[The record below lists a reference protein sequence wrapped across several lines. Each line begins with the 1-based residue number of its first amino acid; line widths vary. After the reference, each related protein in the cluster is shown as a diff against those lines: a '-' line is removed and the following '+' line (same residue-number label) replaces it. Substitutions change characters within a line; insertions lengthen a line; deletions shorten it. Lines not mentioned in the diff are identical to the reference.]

1 MTAAFPRCK
10 TLPLDGITCQLLAD
24 DLNNTLTGCRIDKIF
39 MPDRHSV
46 VLHIRTQSGIKK
58 LLICADPGLPR
69 IMITEDVKDN
79 PALPPSFCMLLRKY
93 IAGARITA
101 VKDPGYERVIEI
113 HCTNTDE
120 LRDVKDY
127 RLIIELM
134 GRFSNI
140 ILVNGSG
147 KILDSSVHVDFEVSK
162 LREVMPARIYSYP
175 PAQNKLSPDDALC
188 MVRSGALPII
198 DEERS
203 RPIGKALINSIKGL
217 SPVLSR
223 QICLQSDVDE
233 RKTLALLDGLTRD
246 KLLAR
251 LDGFLTD
258 ITART
263 YIPRVYFDECRI
275 PSEFAPMELSGYSSS
290 KDMPSISDAIS
301 LYYEAKFSEM
311 DLDAGKHRLRQ
322 IIDSA
327 LSKVIKK
334 KEVHE
339 ADSLEGAKADFY
351 KHCGDVIL
359 TYKYMIK
366 PQDTVLNTDDYTTD
380 PPSVISISL
389 DPSLDASGNA
399 QEYYKKFRKAKR
411 KAEMS
416 EEYIKEDD
424 LAILYLRSVKT
435 AIEAAVTPEDLDAIN
450 EEIKAEVNGSHSVR
464 SVSKDAKSGDP
475 NKMVGIAKSGKA
487 SSRALREAAKR
498 ANAMKSSKAAKSS
511 DKALPFRRYKSS
523 DGHEIICGR
532 SNIQNDKL
540 TFTMASRKTDWWFHV
555 KGLPGTHVILKPFA
569 NEDMPSDSSIL
580 EAASLAAYFSKSII
594 LEEHNAAEGS
604 RAGKLKAEVDYCP
617 VSHVKKIPGAKP
629 GMVIYENYYSVLVD
643 SEEPKERLS

>member
-1 MTAAFPRCK
+1 M
-10 TLPLDGITCQLLAD
+10 PLDGITCQLLAD
-24 DLNNTLTGCRIDKIF
+24 DLNGYLSGSRIDKIF

-46 VLHIRTQSGIKK
+46 VLHIRTAQGVKK
-58 LLICADPGLPR
+58 LLICADPSLPR
-69 IMITEDVKDN
+69 VMLTEDVRDN

-93 IAGARITA
+93 LAGSRITS
-101 VKDPGYERVIEI
+101 VTDPGYERVIEFN
-113 HCTNTDE
+113 CTNTDE

-127 RLIIELM
+127 RLIVELM

-140 ILVNGSG
+140 ILVNGTG

-162 LREVMPARIYSYP
+162 LREVMPARVYSYP
-175 PAQNKLSPDDALC
+175 PAQDKLSADDALE
-188 MVRSGALPII
+188 MLHSGRFPII
-198 DEERS
+198 EAERS

-217 SPVLSR
+217 SPVLAR

-233 RKTLALLDGLTRD
+233 RQTLQLLDD
-246 KLLAR
+246 KAKSRLNAR
-251 LDGFLTD
+251 LESFLNEIVT
-258 ITART
+258 RT
-263 YIPRVYFDECRI
+263 YCPKIYFDECDI
-275 PSEFAPMELSGYSSS
+275 PAEFAPMDLSGYSSS
-290 KDMPSISDAIS
+290 KNMDSISDAIS
-301 LYYEAKFSEM
+301 LYYGARFSEM

-339 ADSLEGAKADFY
+339 ADATEGAKADDY

-399 QEYYKKFRKAKR
+399 QEYYKRFRKAKR

-416 EEYIKEDD
+416 EEYIKEDN
-424 LAILYLRSVKT
+424 LAIEYLRSVKT
-435 AIEAAVTPEDLDAIN
+435 AIEAATTKEDLDAIN
-450 EEIKAEVNGSHSVR
+450 EEIKAEVNGSHAVR
-464 SVSKDAKSGDP
+464 SSGKNQSSGDP

-487 SSRALREAAKR
+487 SSRALREATKR
-498 ANAMKSSKAAKSS
+498 ANAKKNNKSGKNTE
-511 DKALPFRRYKSS
+511 KALPFRRYKSA

-532 SNIQNDKL
+532 SNIQNEKL
-540 TFTMASRKTDWWFHV
+540 TFTLASRKTDWWFHV
-555 KGLPGTHVILKPFA
+555 KGLPGTHVILRPFPD
-569 NEDMPSDSSIL
+569 EEMPSDSSIL
-580 EAASLAAYFSKSII
+580 EAASLAAFFSKSII

>member
-1 MTAAFPRCK
+1 M
-10 TLPLDGITCQLLAD
+10 PLDGITCQLLAD
-24 DLNNTLTGCRIDKIF
+24 DLNGYLSGSRIDKIF

-46 VLHIRTQSGIKK
+46 VLHIRTAQGVKK
-58 LLICADPGLPR
+58 LLICADPSLPR
-69 IMITEDVKDN
+69 VMLTEDVRDN

-93 IAGARITA
+93 LAGSRITS
-101 VKDPGYERVIEI
+101 VTDPGYERVIEFN
-113 HCTNTDE
+113 CTNTDE

-127 RLIIELM
+127 RLIVELM

-140 ILVNGSG
+140 ILVNGTG

-162 LREVMPARIYSYP
+162 LREVMPARVYSYP
-175 PAQNKLSPDDALC
+175 PAQDKLSADDALE
-188 MVRSGALPII
+188 MLRSGSSPII
-198 DEERS
+198 EAERS

-217 SPVLSR
+217 SPILAR

-233 RKTLALLDGLTRD
+233 RQTLQLLDD
-246 KLLAR
+246 KAKSRLNAR
-251 LDGFLTD
+251 LESFLNEIVT
-258 ITART
+258 RT
-263 YIPRVYFDECRI
+263 YCPRIYFDECGI
-275 PSEFAPMELSGYSSS
+275 PAEFAPMDLSGYSSC
-290 KDMPSISDAIS
+290 KNMDSISDAIS
-301 LYYEAKFSEM
+301 LYYGARFSEM

-339 ADSLEGAKADFY
+339 ADAAEGAKADDY

-399 QEYYKKFRKAKR
+399 QEYYKRFRKAKR

-416 EEYIKEDD
+416 EEYIKEDN
-424 LAILYLRSVKT
+424 LAIEYLRSVKT
-435 AIEAAVTPEDLDAIN
+435 AIEAATTKEDLDAIN
-450 EEIKAEVNGSHSVR
+450 EEIKAEVNGSHAVR
-464 SVSKDAKSGDP
+464 SAGKNQSSGDP

-498 ANAMKSSKAAKSS
+498 AIAKKNNKSGKNTE
-511 DKALPFRRYKSS
+511 KALSFRRYKSA

-532 SNIQNDKL
+532 SNIQNEKL
-540 TFTMASRKTDWWFHV
+540 TFTLASRKTDWWFHV
-555 KGLPGTHVILKPFA
+555 KGLPGTHVILRPFSD
-569 NEDMPSDSSIL
+569 EEMPSDSSIL
-580 EAASLAAYFSKSII
+580 EAASLAAFFSKSII

>member
-1 MTAAFPRCK
+1 M
-10 TLPLDGITCQLLAD
+10 PLDGITCQLLAD
-24 DLNNTLTGCRIDKIF
+24 DLNRSLAGSRIDKIF

-46 VLHIRTQSGIKK
+46 VLHIRTNNGIRK

-69 IMITEDVKDN
+69 VMITEDVKDN

-93 IAGARITA
+93 IAGARISSISN
-101 VKDPGYERVIEI
+101 PGYERVIEI
-113 HCTNTDE
+113 SCTNTDE

-127 RLIIELM
+127 RLIVELM

-147 KILDSSVHVDFEVSK
+147 KILDSSIHVDFDVSK
-162 LREVMPARIYSYP
+162 LREVMPARVYSYP
-175 PAQNKLSPDDALC
+175 PAQNKLSADEALEKIRNG
-188 MVRSGALPII
+188 MFPVI

-203 RPIGKALINSIKGL
+203 RPIGKALINSIKGM

-223 QICLQSDVDE
+223 QLCLQSDVDE
-233 RKTLALLDGLTRD
+233 RKTLQLLDD
-246 KLLAR
+246 EAKKR
-251 LDGFLTD
+251 LSSRLESFLTERTTGSY
-258 ITART
+258 IARG
-263 YIPRVYFDECRI
+263 YFDECNN
-275 PSEFAPMELSGYSSS
+275 PAEFAPMELSGY
-290 KDMPSISDAIS
+290 KACKEMGSISDAIS
-301 LYYEAKFSEM
+301 LYYESKFSEM
-311 DLDAGKHRLRQ
+311 DLDSGRHRLRQ

-339 ADSLEGAKADFY
+339 ADRIEGAKADRY

-366 PQDTVLNTDDYTTD
+366 PQDTVLTTDDYTTD
-380 PPSVISISL
+380 PPSVISIDL

-424 LAILYLRSVKT
+424 LAIEYLRSVKT
-435 AIEAAVTPEDLDAIN
+435 AIDAAITQEDLDAIN
-450 EEIKAEVNGSHSVR
+450 EEIKAEVNGSHNTRTVT
-464 SVSKDAKSGDP
+464 KEHNAGDP

-498 ANAMKSSKAAKSS
+498 ANAKKNAKSGKTAE
-511 DKALPFRRYKSS
+511 KALPFRRYKSS

-540 TFTMASRKTDWWFHV
+540 TFTVASRKTDWWFHV

-569 NEDMPSDSSIL
+569 DEDMPSDSSIL
-580 EAASLAAYFSKSII
+580 EAASLAAFFSKSII

-629 GMVIYENYYSVLVD
+629 GMVIYESYYSVLVD

>member
-1 MTAAFPRCK
+1 M
-10 TLPLDGITCQLLAD
+10 PLDGITCQLLAD
-24 DLNNTLTGCRIDKIF
+24 DLNNKLSGSRIDKIF

-46 VLHIRTQSGIKK
+46 VLHIRTQSGIRK
-58 LLICADPGLPR
+58 LLICADPSLPR
-69 IMITEDVKDN
+69 VMLTEDVKDN

-93 IAGARITA
+93 LAGARITS
-101 VKDPGYERVIEI
+101 VTDPGYERVIEFN
-113 HCTNTDE
+113 CTNTDE
-120 LRDVKDY
+120 LRDIKDY
-127 RLIIELM
+127 RLIVELM

-147 KILDSSVHVDFEVSK
+147 KILDSSIHVDFDVSK

-175 PAQNKLSPDDALC
+175 PAQNKLSADEALKI
-188 MVRSGALPII
+188 VKNGDIPLI

-223 QICLQSDVDE
+223 QLCLQSDVDE
-233 RKTLALLDGLTRD
+233 RKTLQLLDDSAQTR
-246 KLLAR
+246 LRIR
-251 LDGFLTD
+251 LEAFLTE
-258 ITART
+258 ITDGSYT
-263 YIPRVYFDECRI
+263 PRVYFDECRI
-275 PSEFAPMELSGYSSS
+275 PAEFSPMELSGYSSH
-290 KDMPSISDAIS
+290 KEMDSISDAIS
-301 LYYEAKFSEM
+301 LYYDAKFSEM
-311 DLDAGKHRLRQ
+311 DLDSGKHRLRQ

-339 ADSLEGAKADFY
+339 ADSAEGAKADKY

-359 TYKYMIK
+359 TYKYLIK
-366 PQDTVLNTDDYTTD
+366 PQDTILNTDDYTTD

-399 QEYYKKFRKAKR
+399 QEYYKRFRKAKR

-416 EEYIKEDD
+416 EEYIKEDN
-424 LAILYLRSVKT
+424 LAIDYLRTVKT
-435 AIEAAVTPEDLDAIN
+435 AIEAATTQEDLDAIN
-450 EEIKAEVNGSHSVR
+450 EEIKAEVNGSHSTR
-464 SVSKDAKSGDP
+464 SVSKEHSSGDP

-498 ANAMKSSKAAKSS
+498 ANAKKSGKSTKNNE
-511 DKALPFRRYKSS
+511 KALPFRRYKSS

-540 TFTMASRKTDWWFHV
+540 TFTVASRKTDWWFHV
-555 KGLPGTHVILKPFA
+555 KGLPGTHVILRPFQD
-569 NEDMPSDSSIL
+569 EDMPSDSSIL
-580 EAASLAAYFSKSII
+580 EAASLAAFFSKSII

-643 SEEPKERLS
+643 SKEPEEQLS

>member
-1 MTAAFPRCK
+1 
-10 TLPLDGITCQLLAD
+10 
-24 DLNNTLTGCRIDKIF
+24 

-46 VLHIRTQSGIKK
+46 VLHIRMTEGVKK

-69 IMITEDVKDN
+69 VMITDDVKDN

-93 IAGARITA
+93 IAGARITS
-101 VKDPGYERVIEI
+101 VTNPGYERVIEFN
-113 HCTNTDE
+113 CTNTDE

-127 RLIIELM
+127 RLIVELM

-175 PAQNKLSPDDALC
+175 PAQNKLSAEDALN
-188 MVRSGALPII
+188 MLRSGSLPVI
-198 DEERS
+198 DEEIS
-203 RPIGKALINSIKGL
+203 RPIGKALIGSIKGM

-233 RKTLALLDGLTRD
+233 RKTIQLLDETSINRL
-246 KLLAR
+246 KAR
-251 LDGFLTD
+251 LEAFLTD
-258 ITART
+258 ITSGS
-263 YIPRVYFDECRI
+263 YIPRVYFDECNV
-275 PSEFAPMELSGYSSS
+275 PSEFSPMELSGYSSC
-290 KDMPSISDAIS
+290 KEMNSISDAIS
-301 LYYEAKFSEM
+301 LFYSAKFSEM
-311 DLDAGKHRLRQ
+311 DLDSGKHRLRQ
-322 IIDSA
+322 ITDSA
-327 LSKVIKK
+327 LSKIIKK

-339 ADSLEGAKADFY
+339 ADSAEGAKADRY

-359 TYKYMIK
+359 TYKYLIK
-366 PQDTVLNTDDYTTD
+366 PQDTVLTTDDYTTD
-380 PPSVISISL
+380 PPSVITIDL

-416 EEYIKEDD
+416 EEYIKEDN
-424 LAILYLRSVKT
+424 LAIEYLRSVKT
-435 AIEAAVTPEDLDAIN
+435 AIDAATTQEDLDAVN
-450 EEIKAEVNGSHSVR
+450 DEIKAEVNGSHSVR
-464 SVSKDAKSGDP
+464 SASREHAAGDP

-498 ANAMKSSKAAKSS
+498 ANAKRSQKSEKTNE
-511 DKALPFRRYKSS
+511 KALPFRRYRSS

-540 TFTMASRKTDWWFHV
+540 TFTIASRKTDWWFHV
-555 KGLPGTHVILKPFA
+555 KGLPGTHVILRPFA
-569 NEDMPSDSSIL
+569 DEDMPSDSSIL
-580 EAASLAAYFSKSII
+580 EAASLAAFFSKSII

-604 RAGKLKAEVDYCP
+604 RAGKLKAEVDYCH

>member
-1 MTAAFPRCK
+1 
-10 TLPLDGITCQLLAD
+10 
-24 DLNNTLTGCRIDKIF
+24 

-46 VLHIRTQSGIKK
+46 VLHIRTTEGIKK
-58 LLICADPGLPR
+58 LLICADPSLPR
-69 IMITEDVKDN
+69 VIITEDVKDN

-93 IAGARITA
+93 LAGARITS
-101 VKDPGYERVIEI
+101 VTDPGYERLIEI

-120 LRDVKDY
+120 LRDVKNF
-127 RLIIELM
+127 RLIVELM

-147 KILDSSVHVDFEVSK
+147 KILDSSVHVDFDVSR

-175 PAQNKLSPDDALC
+175 PAQNKMTAEEALS
-188 MVRSGALPII
+188 MVQSGNLPVT
-198 DEERS
+198 DEEKL
-203 RPIGKALINSIKGL
+203 RPIGKALINSIKGM
-217 SPVLSR
+217 SPILSR
-223 QICLQSDVDE
+223 QICLQSDIDE
-233 RKTLALLDGLTRD
+233 RKTISLLDDESQSRLS
-246 KLLAR
+246 KR
-251 LDGFLTD
+251 LDGFLNEIASRNYT
-258 ITART
+258 
-263 YIPRVYFDECRI
+263 PRVYFDECGI
-275 PSEFAPMELSGYSSS
+275 PAEFSPMELSGYNSC
-290 KDMPSISDAIS
+290 KVMDTISDAIS
-301 LYYEAKFSEM
+301 LYYESKFTEM

-322 IIDSA
+322 ITDSA
-327 LSKVIKK
+327 LSKIIKK
-334 KEVHE
+334 KEIHE
-339 ADSLEGAKADFY
+339 ADRAEGAKADKY

-359 TYKYMIK
+359 TYKYLIK
-366 PQDTVLNTDDYTTD
+366 PQDTVLNTEDYTAD
-380 PPSVISISL
+380 PPSVISIEL

-399 QEYYKKFRKAKR
+399 QEYYRRFRKAKR

-424 LAILYLRSVKT
+424 LAIMYLRSVKT
-435 AIEAAVTPEDLDAIN
+435 AIDAAVTQEDLDAIN
-450 EEIKAEVNGSHSVR
+450 EEIRAEISGSNAVR
-464 SVSKDAKSGDP
+464 RPGKQQSAGDP

-498 ANAMKSSKAAKSS
+498 ANSKKNNRSGKNTE
-511 DKALPFRRYKSS
+511 KALPFRRYKSS

-532 SNIQNDKL
+532 SNIQNEKL
-540 TFTMASRKTDWWFHV
+540 TFTLASRKSDWWFHV
-555 KGLPGTHVILKPFA
+555 KGLPGTHVILRPFPD
-569 NEDMPSDSSIL
+569 EDMPSDSSIL
-580 EAASLAAYFSKSII
+580 EAASLAAFFSKSII

>member
-1 MTAAFPRCK
+1 M
-10 TLPLDGITCQLLAD
+10 PLDGITCQLLAD
-24 DLNNTLTGCRIDKIF
+24 DLNGYLSGSRIDKIF

-46 VLHIRTQSGIKK
+46 VLHIRTAQGVKK
-58 LLICADPGLPR
+58 LLICADPSLPR
-69 IMITEDVKDN
+69 VMLTEDVRDN

-93 IAGARITA
+93 LAGSRITS
-101 VKDPGYERVIEI
+101 VTDPGYERVIEFN
-113 HCTNTDE
+113 CTNTDE

-127 RLIIELM
+127 RLIVELM

-140 ILVNGSG
+140 ILVNGTG

-162 LREVMPARIYSYP
+162 LREVMPARVYSYP
-175 PAQNKLSPDDALC
+175 PAQDKLSADDALE
-188 MVRSGALPII
+188 MLRSGSSPII
-198 DEERS
+198 EAERS

-217 SPVLSR
+217 SPILAR

-233 RKTLALLDGLTRD
+233 RQTLQLLDD
-246 KLLAR
+246 KAKSRLNAR
-251 LDGFLTD
+251 LESFLNEIVT
-258 ITART
+258 RT
-263 YIPRVYFDECRI
+263 YCPKIYFDECNI
-275 PSEFAPMELSGYSSS
+275 PAEFAPMDLSGYSSS
-290 KDMPSISDAIS
+290 KNMDSISDAIS
-301 LYYEAKFSEM
+301 LYYGARFSEM

-339 ADSLEGAKADFY
+339 ADAAEGAKADDY

-399 QEYYKKFRKAKR
+399 QEYYKRFRKAKR

-416 EEYIKEDD
+416 EEYIKEDN
-424 LAILYLRSVKT
+424 LAIEYLRSVKT
-435 AIEAAVTPEDLDAIN
+435 AIEAATTKEDLDAIN
-450 EEIKAEVNGSHSVR
+450 EEIKAEVNGSHAVR
-464 SVSKDAKSGDP
+464 SAGKNQSSGDP

-498 ANAMKSSKAAKSS
+498 ANAKKNNKSGKNTE
-511 DKALPFRRYKSS
+511 KALPFRRYKSA

-532 SNIQNDKL
+532 SNIQNEKL
-540 TFTMASRKTDWWFHV
+540 TFTLASRKTDWWFHV
-555 KGLPGTHVILKPFA
+555 KGLPGTHVILRPFSD
-569 NEDMPSDSSIL
+569 EEMPSDSSIL
-580 EAASLAAYFSKSII
+580 EAASLAAFFSKSII

>member
-1 MTAAFPRCK
+1 M
-10 TLPLDGITCQLLAD
+10 PLDGITCQLLAD
-24 DLNNTLTGCRIDKIF
+24 DLNNCLSGSRIDKIF

-46 VLHIRTQSGIKK
+46 VLHIRTTEGIKK
-58 LLICADPGLPR
+58 LLICADPSLPR
-69 IMITEDVKDN
+69 VIITEDVKDN

-93 IAGARITA
+93 LAGARITS
-101 VKDPGYERVIEI
+101 VTDPGYERLIEI

-120 LRDVKDY
+120 LRDVKNF
-127 RLIIELM
+127 RLIVELM

-147 KILDSSVHVDFEVSK
+147 KILDSSVHVDFDVSR

-175 PAQNKLSPDDALC
+175 PAQNKMTAEEALS
-188 MVRSGALPII
+188 MVQSGNLPVT
-198 DEERS
+198 DEEKL
-203 RPIGKALINSIKGL
+203 RPIGKALINSIKGM
-217 SPVLSR
+217 SPILSR
-223 QICLQSDVDE
+223 QICLQSDIDE
-233 RKTLALLDGLTRD
+233 RKTISLLDDESQSRLS
-246 KLLAR
+246 KR
-251 LDGFLTD
+251 LDGFLNEIASRNYT
-258 ITART
+258 
-263 YIPRVYFDECRI
+263 PRVYFDECGI
-275 PSEFAPMELSGYSSS
+275 PAEFSPMELSGYNSC
-290 KDMPSISDAIS
+290 KVMDTISDAIS
-301 LYYEAKFSEM
+301 LYYESKFTEM

-322 IIDSA
+322 ITDSA
-327 LSKVIKK
+327 LSKIIKK
-334 KEVHE
+334 KEIHE
-339 ADSLEGAKADFY
+339 ADRAEGAKADKY

-359 TYKYMIK
+359 TYKYLIK
-366 PQDTVLNTDDYTTD
+366 PQDTVLNTEDYTAD
-380 PPSVISISL
+380 PPSVISIEL

-399 QEYYKKFRKAKR
+399 QEYYRRFRKAKR

-424 LAILYLRSVKT
+424 LAIMYLRSVKT
-435 AIEAAVTPEDLDAIN
+435 AIDAAVTQEDLDAIN
-450 EEIKAEVNGSHSVR
+450 EEIRAEISGSNAVR
-464 SVSKDAKSGDP
+464 RPGKQQSAGDP

-498 ANAMKSSKAAKSS
+498 ANSKKNNKSGKNTE
-511 DKALPFRRYKSS
+511 KALPFRRYKSS

-532 SNIQNDKL
+532 SNIQNEKL
-540 TFTMASRKTDWWFHV
+540 TFTLASRKSDWWFHV
-555 KGLPGTHVILKPFA
+555 KGLPGTHVILRPFPD
-569 NEDMPSDSSIL
+569 EDMPSDSSIL
-580 EAASLAAYFSKSII
+580 EAASLAAFFSKSII

>member
-1 MTAAFPRCK
+1 
-10 TLPLDGITCQLLAD
+10 
-24 DLNNTLTGCRIDKIF
+24 

-46 VLHIRTQSGIKK
+46 VLHIRTTEGIKK
-58 LLICADPGLPR
+58 LLICADPSLPR
-69 IMITEDVKDN
+69 VIITEDVKDN

-93 IAGARITA
+93 LAGARITS
-101 VKDPGYERVIEI
+101 VTDPGYERLIEI

-120 LRDVKDY
+120 LRDVKNF
-127 RLIIELM
+127 RLIVELM

-147 KILDSSVHVDFEVSK
+147 KILDSSVHVDFDVSR

-175 PAQNKLSPDDALC
+175 PAQNKMTAEEALS
-188 MVRSGALPII
+188 MVQSGNLPVT
-198 DEERS
+198 DEEKL
-203 RPIGKALINSIKGL
+203 RPIGKALINSIKGM
-217 SPVLSR
+217 SPILSR
-223 QICLQSDVDE
+223 QICLQSDIDE
-233 RKTLALLDGLTRD
+233 RKTISLLDDESQSRLS
-246 KLLAR
+246 KR
-251 LDGFLTD
+251 LDGFLNEIASRNYT
-258 ITART
+258 
-263 YIPRVYFDECRI
+263 PRVYFDECGI
-275 PSEFAPMELSGYSSS
+275 PAEFSPMELSGYNSC
-290 KDMPSISDAIS
+290 KVMDTISDAIS
-301 LYYEAKFSEM
+301 LYYESKFTEM

-322 IIDSA
+322 ITDSA
-327 LSKVIKK
+327 LSKIIKK
-334 KEVHE
+334 KEIHE
-339 ADSLEGAKADFY
+339 ADRAEGAKADKY

-359 TYKYMIK
+359 TYKYLIK
-366 PQDTVLNTDDYTTD
+366 PQDTVLNTEDYTAD
-380 PPSVISISL
+380 PPSVISIEL

-399 QEYYKKFRKAKR
+399 QEYYRRFRKAKR

-424 LAILYLRSVKT
+424 LAIMYLRSVKT
-435 AIEAAVTPEDLDAIN
+435 AIDAAVTQEDLDAIN
-450 EEIKAEVNGSHSVR
+450 EEIRAEISGSNAVR
-464 SVSKDAKSGDP
+464 RPGKQQSAGDP

-498 ANAMKSSKAAKSS
+498 ANSKKNNKSGKNTE
-511 DKALPFRRYKSS
+511 KALPFRRYKSS

-532 SNIQNDKL
+532 SNIQNEKL
-540 TFTMASRKTDWWFHV
+540 TFTLASRKSDWWFHV
-555 KGLPGTHVILKPFA
+555 KGLPGTHVILRPFPD
-569 NEDMPSDSSIL
+569 EDMPSDSSIL
-580 EAASLAAYFSKSII
+580 EAASLAAFFSKSII

>member
-1 MTAAFPRCK
+1 M
-10 TLPLDGITCQLLAD
+10 PLDGITCQLLAD
-24 DLNNTLTGCRIDKIF
+24 DLNSRLSGCRIDKIF

-46 VLHIRTQSGIKK
+46 VLHIRTNNGVKK
-58 LLICADPGLPR
+58 LLICADPSLPR
-69 IMITEDVKDN
+69 VMLTEDVKDN

-93 IAGARITA
+93 IAGARISS
-101 VKDPGYERVIEI
+101 VSNPGYERVIEFY
-113 HCTNTDE
+113 CTNTDE

-127 RLIIELM
+127 RLIVELM

-147 KILDSSVHVDFEVSK
+147 KILDSSIHVDFEVSK
-162 LREVMPARIYSYP
+162 LREVMPARVYSYP
-175 PAQNKLSPDDALC
+175 PAQDKLSADEALK
-188 MVRSGALPII
+188 MIRSGRLPII
-198 DEERS
+198 EDEKS

-223 QICLQSDVDE
+223 QLCLQADVDE
-233 RKTLALLDGLTRD
+233 RKTLSLLDDSAKKSLSS
-246 KLLAR
+246 R
-251 LDGFLTD
+251 LECFLNEISTGNYQ
-258 ITART
+258 A
-263 YIPRVYFDECRI
+263 RVYFDECNN
-275 PSEFAPMELSGYSSS
+275 PAEFAPMELSGYAGI
-290 KDMPSISDAIS
+290 KEMDSISDAIS
-301 LYYEAKFSEM
+301 LFYESKFSEM
-311 DLDAGKHRLRQ
+311 DLDSGKHRLRQ

-339 ADSLEGAKADFY
+339 ADSIEGAKADKY
-351 KHCGDVIL
+351 KHFGDVIL

-366 PQDTVLNTDDYTTD
+366 PQDTLLNTDDYTTD
-380 PPSVISISL
+380 PPSVISIPL
-389 DPSLDASGNA
+389 DPSLDASANA

-424 LAILYLRSVKT
+424 LAIEYLRSVKT
-435 AIEAAVTPEDLDAIN
+435 AIDAAVTQEDLDAIN

-464 SVSKDAKSGDP
+464 AASKEHSAGDP

-498 ANAMKSSKAAKSS
+498 ANAKKNNKNGRSTE
-511 DKALPFRRYKSS
+511 KALPFRRYKSA

-540 TFTMASRKTDWWFHV
+540 TFTVASRKTDWWFHV
-555 KGLPGTHVILKPFA
+555 KGLPGTHVILKTFPD
-569 NEDMPSDSSIL
+569 EDMPSDSSIL
-580 EAASLAAYFSKSII
+580 EAASLAAFFSKSII

-629 GMVIYENYYSVLVD
+629 GMVIYESYYSILVD

>member
-1 MTAAFPRCK
+1 M
-10 TLPLDGITCQLLAD
+10 PLDGITCQLLAD
-24 DLNNTLTGCRIDKIF
+24 DLNGYLSGSRIDKIF

-46 VLHIRTQSGIKK
+46 VLHIRTAQGVKK
-58 LLICADPGLPR
+58 LLICADPSLPR
-69 IMITEDVKDN
+69 VMLTEDVRDN

-93 IAGARITA
+93 LAGSRITS
-101 VKDPGYERVIEI
+101 VTDPGYERVIEFN
-113 HCTNTDE
+113 CTNTDE

-127 RLIIELM
+127 RLIVELM

-140 ILVNGSG
+140 ILVNGTG

-162 LREVMPARIYSYP
+162 LREVMPARVYSYP
-175 PAQNKLSPDDALC
+175 PAQDKLSADDALE
-188 MVRSGALPII
+188 MLRSGRSPII
-198 DEERS
+198 EAERS

-217 SPVLSR
+217 SPILAR

-233 RKTLALLDGLTRD
+233 RQTLQLLDD
-246 KLLAR
+246 KAKSRLNAR
-251 LDGFLTD
+251 LESFLNEIVT
-258 ITART
+258 RT
-263 YIPRVYFDECRI
+263 YCPRIYFDECGI
-275 PSEFAPMELSGYSSS
+275 PAEFAPMDLSGYSSS
-290 KDMPSISDAIS
+290 KNMDSISDAIS
-301 LYYEAKFSEM
+301 LYYGARFSEM

-339 ADSLEGAKADFY
+339 ADAAEGSKADDY

-399 QEYYKKFRKAKR
+399 QEYYKRFRKAKR

-416 EEYIKEDD
+416 EEYIKEDN
-424 LAILYLRSVKT
+424 LAIEYLRSVKT
-435 AIEAAVTPEDLDAIN
+435 AIEAATTKEDLDAIN
-450 EEIKAEVNGSHSVR
+450 EEIKAEVNGSHAVR
-464 SVSKDAKSGDP
+464 SAGKNQSSGDP

-498 ANAMKSSKAAKSS
+498 ANAKKNNKSGKNTEKT
-511 DKALPFRRYKSS
+511 LPFRRYKSA

-532 SNIQNDKL
+532 SNIQNEKL
-540 TFTMASRKTDWWFHV
+540 TFTLASRKTDWWFHV
-555 KGLPGTHVILKPFA
+555 KGLPGTHVILRPFSD
-569 NEDMPSDSSIL
+569 EEMPSDSSIL
-580 EAASLAAYFSKSII
+580 EAASLAAFFSKSII

>member
-1 MTAAFPRCK
+1 
-10 TLPLDGITCQLLAD
+10 LPLDGITCQLLAN
-24 DLNNTLTGCRIDKIF
+24 DLNDTLSGSRIDKIF

-46 VLHIRTQSGIKK
+46 VLHIRTQQGVKK
-58 LLICADPGLPR
+58 LLICADPSLPR
-69 IMITEDVKDN
+69 IMLAEDVRDN

-93 IAGARITA
+93 LAGSRITS
-101 VKDPGYERVIEI
+101 VTDPGYERVIEFN
-113 HCTNTDE
+113 CTNTDE

-127 RLIIELM
+127 RLIVELM

-147 KILDSSVHVDFEVSK
+147 KILDSSVHVDFDVSK
-162 LREVMPARIYSYP
+162 LREVMPARVYSYP
-175 PAQNKLSPDDALC
+175 PAQNKLSAEEALG
-188 MVRSGALPII
+188 MVRRGELPII
-198 DEERS
+198 EDEKS
-203 RPIGKALINSIKGL
+203 RPIGKAIINSIKGM

-223 QICLQSDVDE
+223 QLCLQSDADE
-233 RKTLALLDGLTRD
+233 RQTIALLSEDARKRLI
-246 KLLAR
+246 AR
-251 LDGFLTD
+251 LDSFLTA
-258 ITART
+258 ITEKT
-263 YIPRVYFDECRI
+263 YTPRVFFDECGV
-275 PSEFAPMELSGYSSS
+275 PVEFAPMDFSGYGSS
-290 KDMPSISDAIS
+290 KAMDSISDAIS
-301 LYYEAKFSEM
+301 LYYDSKFSEM
-311 DLDAGKHRLRQ
+311 DLDSGKHRLRQ
-322 IIDSA
+322 IADSA
-327 LSKVIKK
+327 LSKIIKK

-339 ADSLEGAKADFY
+339 ADSAEGAKADKY

-359 TYKYMIK
+359 TYKYLIK
-366 PQDTVLNTDDYTTD
+366 PQDTILNTEDYTTD
-380 PPSVISISL
+380 PPSVISIEL

-399 QEYYKKFRKAKR
+399 QEYYRKFRKAKR

-416 EEYIKEDD
+416 EEYIKEDN
-424 LAILYLRSVKT
+424 LAIEYLRSVKT
-435 AIEAAVTPEDLDAIN
+435 AIEAATTREDLDAVN
-450 EEIKAEVNGSHSVR
+450 EEIKAEVNGSHAVR
-464 SVSKDAKSGDP
+464 SADKAHNAGDP

-498 ANAMKSSKAAKSS
+498 ANAKKNNKQGKNTE
-511 DKALPFRRYKSS
+511 KALPFRRYKSS

-532 SNIQNDKL
+532 SNIQNEKL
-540 TFTMASRKTDWWFHV
+540 TFTIASRKTDWWFHV
-555 KGLPGTHVILKPFA
+555 KGLPGTHVILRPFD

-580 EAASLAAYFSKSII
+580 EAASLAAFFSKSII

>member
-1 MTAAFPRCK
+1 M
-10 TLPLDGITCQLLAD
+10 PLDGITCQLLAD
-24 DLNNTLTGCRIDKIF
+24 DLNGYLSGSRIDKIF

-46 VLHIRTQSGIKK
+46 VLHIRTAQGVKK
-58 LLICADPGLPR
+58 LLICADPSLPR
-69 IMITEDVKDN
+69 VMLTEDVRDN

-93 IAGARITA
+93 LAGSRITS
-101 VKDPGYERVIEI
+101 VTDPGYERVIEFN
-113 HCTNTDE
+113 CTNTDE

-127 RLIIELM
+127 RLIVELM

-140 ILVNGSG
+140 ILVNGTG

-162 LREVMPARIYSYP
+162 LREVMPARVYSYP
-175 PAQNKLSPDDALC
+175 PAQDKLSADDALE
-188 MVRSGALPII
+188 MLRSGSSPII
-198 DEERS
+198 EAERS

-217 SPVLSR
+217 SPILAR

-233 RKTLALLDGLTRD
+233 RQTLQLLDD
-246 KLLAR
+246 KAKSRLNAR
-251 LDGFLTD
+251 LESFLNEIVT
-258 ITART
+258 RT
-263 YIPRVYFDECRI
+263 YCPKIYFDECGI
-275 PSEFAPMELSGYSSS
+275 PAEFAPMDLSGYSSS
-290 KDMPSISDAIS
+290 KNMDSISDAIS
-301 LYYEAKFSEM
+301 LYYGARFSEM

-339 ADSLEGAKADFY
+339 ADAAEGAKADDY

-399 QEYYKKFRKAKR
+399 QEYYKRFRKAKR

-416 EEYIKEDD
+416 EEYIKEDN
-424 LAILYLRSVKT
+424 LAIEYLRSVKT
-435 AIEAAVTPEDLDAIN
+435 AIEAATTKEDLDAIN
-450 EEIKAEVNGSHSVR
+450 EEIKAEVNGSHAVR
-464 SVSKDAKSGDP
+464 SAGKNQSSGDP

-498 ANAMKSSKAAKSS
+498 ANAKKNNKSGKNTE
-511 DKALPFRRYKSS
+511 KALPFRRYKSA

-532 SNIQNDKL
+532 SNIQNEKL
-540 TFTMASRKTDWWFHV
+540 TFTLASRKTDWWFHV
-555 KGLPGTHVILKPFA
+555 KGLPGTHVILRPFSD
-569 NEDMPSDSSIL
+569 EEMPSDSSIL
-580 EAASLAAYFSKSII
+580 EAASLAAFFSKSII

>member
-1 MTAAFPRCK
+1 M
-10 TLPLDGITCQLLAD
+10 PLDGITCQLLAN
-24 DLNNTLTGCRIDKIF
+24 DLNDTLSGSRIDKIF

-46 VLHIRTQSGIKK
+46 VLHIRTQQGVKK
-58 LLICADPGLPR
+58 LLICADPSLPR
-69 IMITEDVKDN
+69 IMLAEDVRDN

-93 IAGARITA
+93 LAGSRITS
-101 VKDPGYERVIEI
+101 VTDPGYERVIEFN
-113 HCTNTDE
+113 CTNTDE

-127 RLIIELM
+127 RLIVELM

-147 KILDSSVHVDFEVSK
+147 KILDSSVHVDFDVSK
-162 LREVMPARIYSYP
+162 LREVMPARVYSYP
-175 PAQNKLSPDDALC
+175 PAQNKLSAEEALG
-188 MVRSGALPII
+188 MVRRGELPII
-198 DEERS
+198 EDEKS
-203 RPIGKALINSIKGL
+203 RPIGKAIINSIKGM

-223 QICLQSDVDE
+223 QLCLQSDADE
-233 RKTLALLDGLTRD
+233 RQTIALLSEDARKRLI
-246 KLLAR
+246 AR
-251 LDGFLTD
+251 LDSFLTA
-258 ITART
+258 ITEKT
-263 YIPRVYFDECRI
+263 YTPRVFFDECGV
-275 PSEFAPMELSGYSSS
+275 PVEFAPMDFSGYGSSRAM
-290 KDMPSISDAIS
+290 DSISDAIS
-301 LYYEAKFSEM
+301 LYYDSKFSEM
-311 DLDAGKHRLRQ
+311 DLDSGKHRLRQ
-322 IIDSA
+322 IADSA
-327 LSKVIKK
+327 LSKIIKK

-339 ADSLEGAKADFY
+339 ADSAEGAKADKY

-359 TYKYMIK
+359 TYKYLIK
-366 PQDTVLNTDDYTTD
+366 PQDTVLNTEDYTTD
-380 PPSVISISL
+380 PPSVISIEL

-399 QEYYKKFRKAKR
+399 QEYYRKFRKAKR

-416 EEYIKEDD
+416 EEYIKEDN
-424 LAILYLRSVKT
+424 LAIEYLRSVKT
-435 AIEAAVTPEDLDAIN
+435 AIEAATTREDLDAVN
-450 EEIKAEVNGSHSVR
+450 EEIKAEVNGSHAVR
-464 SVSKDAKSGDP
+464 SADKAHNAGDP

-498 ANAMKSSKAAKSS
+498 ANAKKNNKQGKNTE
-511 DKALPFRRYKSS
+511 KALPFRRYKSS

-532 SNIQNDKL
+532 SNIQNEKL
-540 TFTMASRKTDWWFHV
+540 TFTVASRKTDWWFHV
-555 KGLPGTHVILKPFA
+555 KGLPGTHVILRPFD

-580 EAASLAAYFSKSII
+580 EAASLAAFFSKSII

>member
-1 MTAAFPRCK
+1 M
-10 TLPLDGITCQLLAD
+10 PLDGITCQLLAD
-24 DLNNTLTGCRIDKIF
+24 DLDKTLSGSRIDKIF
-39 MPDRHSV
+39 MPDRHSI
-46 VLHIRTQSGIKK
+46 VLHIRTNSGVKK
-58 LLICADPGLPR
+58 LLICADPSLPR
-69 IMITEDVKDN
+69 IIITEDVKDN

-93 IAGARITA
+93 LSGARINS
-101 VKDPGYERVIEI
+101 VSNPGYERVIEI
-113 HCTNTDE
+113 KASNTDE

-127 RLIIELM
+127 RLIVELM

-162 LREVMPARIYSYP
+162 FREVMPARVYSYP
-175 PAQNKLSPDDALC
+175 PAQNKISVEDALE
-188 MVRSGALPII
+188 MVRRGELPII
-198 DEERS
+198 EDEKS
-203 RPIGKALINSIKGL
+203 RPIGKAIVNSIKGM

-223 QICLQSDVDE
+223 QLCLQSDADE
-233 RKTLALLDGLTRD
+233 RQTINLLDEAAKKR
-246 KLLAR
+246 LLSR
-251 LDGFLTD
+251 LESFLD
-258 ITART
+258 EIASGT
-263 YIPRVYFDECRI
+263 YTPRVFFDECNI
-275 PSEFAPMELSGYSSS
+275 PAEFAPMELSGYSSS
-290 KDMPSISDAIS
+290 KAMDSISDAIS
-301 LYYEAKFSEM
+301 VYYEAKFSEM

-322 IIDSA
+322 ITDSA
-327 LSKVIKK
+327 FSKIIKK

-339 ADSLEGAKADFY
+339 ADSAEGQKADRY
-351 KHCGDVIL
+351 KHYGDVIL

-366 PQDTVLNTDDYTTD
+366 PQDTLLNTEDYTTD
-380 PPSVISISL
+380 PPSIISIPL

-399 QEYYKKFRKAKR
+399 QDYYKRFRKAKR

-424 LAILYLRSVKT
+424 LAIMYLRSVKT
-435 AIEAAVTPEDLDAIN
+435 AIDAAVTQDDLDAID
-450 EEIKAEVNGSHSVR
+450 EEIKAEVSGSHAVR
-464 SVSKDAKSGDP
+464 SVQKQSSGDP

-498 ANAMKSSKAAKSS
+498 ANAKKNGKSGKNNE
-511 DKALPFRRYKSS
+511 KALPFRRYKSS

-532 SNIQNDKL
+532 SNIQNEKL
-540 TFTMASRKTDWWFHV
+540 TFTVASRKTDWWFHV

-569 NEDMPSDSSIL
+569 DEDMPSDSSIL
-580 EAASLAAYFSKSII
+580 EAAALAAFFSKSII
-594 LEEHNAAEGS
+594 LEEHNAAAGS

-617 VSHVKKIPGAKP
+617 ISHVKKIPGAKP

>member
-1 MTAAFPRCK
+1 M
-10 TLPLDGITCQLLAD
+10 PLDGITCQLLAD
-24 DLNNTLTGCRIDKIF
+24 DLNNKLSGSRIDKIF

-46 VLHIRTQSGIKK
+46 VLHIRTQSGIRK
-58 LLICADPGLPR
+58 LLICADPSLPR
-69 IMITEDVKDN
+69 VMLTEDVKDN

-93 IAGARITA
+93 LAGARITS
-101 VKDPGYERVIEI
+101 VTDPGYERVIEFN
-113 HCTNTDE
+113 CTNTDE
-120 LRDVKDY
+120 LRDIKDY
-127 RLIIELM
+127 RLIVELM

-147 KILDSSVHVDFEVSK
+147 KILDSSIHVDFDVSK

-175 PAQNKLSPDDALC
+175 PAQNKLSADEALKI
-188 MVRSGALPII
+188 VKNGDIPLI

-223 QICLQSDVDE
+223 QLCLQSDVDE
-233 RKTLALLDGLTRD
+233 RKTLQLLDDSAQTR
-246 KLLAR
+246 LRIR
-251 LDGFLTD
+251 LEAFLTE
-258 ITART
+258 ITDGSYT
-263 YIPRVYFDECRI
+263 PRVYFDECRI
-275 PSEFAPMELSGYSSS
+275 PAEFSPMELSGYSSH
-290 KDMPSISDAIS
+290 KEMDSISDAIS
-301 LYYEAKFSEM
+301 LYYDAKFSEM
-311 DLDAGKHRLRQ
+311 DLDSGKHRLRQ

-339 ADSLEGAKADFY
+339 ADSAEGAKADKY

-359 TYKYMIK
+359 TYKYLIK
-366 PQDTVLNTDDYTTD
+366 PQDTILNTDDYTTD

-399 QEYYKKFRKAKR
+399 QEYYKRFRKAKR

-416 EEYIKEDD
+416 EEYIKEDN
-424 LAILYLRSVKT
+424 LAIDYLRTVKT
-435 AIEAAVTPEDLDAIN
+435 AIEAATTQEDLDAIN
-450 EEIKAEVNGSHSVR
+450 EEIKTEVNGSHSTR
-464 SVSKDAKSGDP
+464 SVSKEHSSGDP

-498 ANAMKSSKAAKSS
+498 ANAKKSGKSNKNNE
-511 DKALPFRRYKSS
+511 KALPFRRYKSS

-540 TFTMASRKTDWWFHV
+540 TFTVASRKTDWWFHV
-555 KGLPGTHVILKPFA
+555 KGLPGTHVILRPFQD
-569 NEDMPSDSSIL
+569 EDMPSDSSIL
-580 EAASLAAYFSKSII
+580 EAASLAAFFSKSII

-643 SEEPKERLS
+643 SKEPEEQLS

>member
-1 MTAAFPRCK
+1 M
-10 TLPLDGITCQLLAD
+10 PLDGITCQLLAN
-24 DLNNTLTGCRIDKIF
+24 DLNEKLSGSRIDKIF

-46 VLHIRTQSGIKK
+46 ILHIRTQQGVRK
-58 LLICADPGLPR
+58 LLICADPSLPR
-69 IMITEDVKDN
+69 IMLAEEAKEN

-93 IAGARITA
+93 LAGSRIASVT
-101 VKDPGYERVIEI
+101 DPGYERVIEI
-113 HCTNTDE
+113 NCTNTDE

-127 RLIIELM
+127 RLIVELM

-147 KILDSSVHVDFEVSK
+147 KILDSSVHVDFDVSR
-162 LREVMPARIYSYP
+162 LREVMPARVYSYP
-175 PAQNKLSPDDALC
+175 PAQNKITVEDALK
-188 MVRSGALPII
+188 MVRSGELPVIE
-198 DEERS
+198 EERS
-203 RPIGKALINSIKGL
+203 RPVGKALINSIKGL
-217 SPVLSR
+217 SPILSR
-223 QICLQSDVDE
+223 QLCLQSDIDE
-233 RKTLALLDGLTRD
+233 RQTIQLLNEDEKT
-246 KLLAR
+246 R
-251 LDGFLTD
+251 LKSRLESFFKDVTEG
-258 ITART
+258 T
-263 YIPRVYFDECRI
+263 YNPRVYFDECGE
-275 PSEFAPMELSGYSSS
+275 PAEYAPMELSGYSSS
-290 KDMPSISDAIS
+290 KETDSISDAIS
-301 LYYEAKFSEM
+301 IYYAARESEM
-311 DLDAGKHRLRQ
+311 DLDSGKHRLRQ

-339 ADSLEGAKADFY
+339 ADSAEGAKADKY

-359 TYKYMIK
+359 TYKYLIK
-366 PQDTVLNTDDYTTD
+366 PQATVLNTEDYTTD
-380 PPSVISISL
+380 PPSVISIEL

-399 QEYYKKFRKAKR
+399 QEYYRRFRKAKR

-424 LAILYLRSVKT
+424 LAIEYLRSVKT
-435 AIEAAVTPEDLDAIN
+435 AIEAATTQEDLDAIN
-450 EEIKAEVNGSHSVR
+450 EEIKAEVNGSHAAR
-464 SVSKDAKSGDP
+464 SADKSHNAGDP

-498 ANAMKSSKAAKSS
+498 ANAKKNNKQGKNTE
-511 DKALPFRRYKSS
+511 KALPFRRYKSA

-532 SNIQNDKL
+532 SNIQNEKL
-540 TFTMASRKTDWWFHV
+540 TFTVASRKTDWWFHV
-555 KGLPGTHVILKPFA
+555 KGLPGTHVILRPFD

-580 EAASLAAYFSKSII
+580 EAASLAAFFSKSII

>member
-1 MTAAFPRCK
+1 M
-10 TLPLDGITCQLLAD
+10 PLDGITCQLLAN
-24 DLNNTLTGCRIDKIF
+24 DLNDTLSGSRIDKIF

-46 VLHIRTQSGIKK
+46 FLHIRTQQGVKK
-58 LLICADPGLPR
+58 LLICADPSLPR
-69 IMITEDVKDN
+69 IMLAEDVRDN

-93 IAGARITA
+93 LAGSRITS
-101 VKDPGYERVIEI
+101 VTDPGYERVIEFN
-113 HCTNTDE
+113 CTNTDE

-127 RLIIELM
+127 RLIVELM

-147 KILDSSVHVDFEVSK
+147 KILDSSVHVDFDVSK
-162 LREVMPARIYSYP
+162 LREVMPARVYSYP
-175 PAQNKLSPDDALC
+175 PAQNKLSAEEALG
-188 MVRSGALPII
+188 MVRRGELPII
-198 DEERS
+198 EDEKS
-203 RPIGKALINSIKGL
+203 RPIGKAIINSIKGM

-223 QICLQSDVDE
+223 QLCLQSDADE
-233 RKTLALLDGLTRD
+233 RQTIALLSEDARKRLI
-246 KLLAR
+246 AR
-251 LDGFLTD
+251 LDSFLTA
-258 ITART
+258 ITEKT
-263 YIPRVYFDECRI
+263 YTPRVFFDECGV
-275 PSEFAPMELSGYSSS
+275 PVEFAPMDFSGYGSS
-290 KDMPSISDAIS
+290 KAMDSISDAIS
-301 LYYEAKFSEM
+301 LYYDSKFSEM
-311 DLDAGKHRLRQ
+311 DLDSGKHRLRQ
-322 IIDSA
+322 IADSA
-327 LSKVIKK
+327 LSKIIKK

-339 ADSLEGAKADFY
+339 ADSAEGAKADKY

-359 TYKYMIK
+359 TYKYLIK
-366 PQDTVLNTDDYTTD
+366 PQDTILNTEDYTTD
-380 PPSVISISL
+380 PPSVISIEL

-399 QEYYKKFRKAKR
+399 QEYYRKFRKAKR

-416 EEYIKEDD
+416 EEYIKEDN
-424 LAILYLRSVKT
+424 LAIEYLRSVKT
-435 AIEAAVTPEDLDAIN
+435 AIEAATTREDLDAVN
-450 EEIKAEVNGSHSVR
+450 EEIKAEVNGSHAVR
-464 SVSKDAKSGDP
+464 SADKAHNAGDP

-498 ANAMKSSKAAKSS
+498 ANAKKNNKQGKNTE
-511 DKALPFRRYKSS
+511 KALPFRRYRSS

-532 SNIQNDKL
+532 SNIQNEKL
-540 TFTMASRKTDWWFHV
+540 TFTIASRKTDWWFHV
-555 KGLPGTHVILKPFA
+555 KGLPGTHVILRPFD

-580 EAASLAAYFSKSII
+580 EAASLAAFFSKSII

>member
-1 MTAAFPRCK
+1 
-10 TLPLDGITCQLLAD
+10 
-24 DLNNTLTGCRIDKIF
+24 

-46 VLHIRTQSGIKK
+46 VLHIRTTEGIKK
-58 LLICADPGLPR
+58 LLICADPSLPR
-69 IMITEDVKDN
+69 VIITEDVKDN

-93 IAGARITA
+93 LAGARITS
-101 VKDPGYERVIEI
+101 VTDPGYERLIEI

-120 LRDVKDY
+120 LRDVKNF
-127 RLIIELM
+127 RLIVELM

-147 KILDSSVHVDFEVSK
+147 KILDSSVHVDFDVSR

-175 PAQNKLSPDDALC
+175 PSQNKMSAEEALS
-188 MVRSGALPII
+188 MVQSGNLPVT
-198 DEERS
+198 DEEKL
-203 RPIGKALINSIKGL
+203 RPIGKALINSIKGM
-217 SPVLSR
+217 SPILSR
-223 QICLQSDVDE
+223 QICLQSDIDE
-233 RKTLALLDGLTRD
+233 RKTISLLDDESQSRLS
-246 KLLAR
+246 KR
-251 LDGFLTD
+251 LDGFLNEIASRNYT
-258 ITART
+258 
-263 YIPRVYFDECRI
+263 PRVYFDECGI
-275 PSEFAPMELSGYSSS
+275 PAEFSPMELSGYNSC
-290 KDMPSISDAIS
+290 KVMDTISDAIS
-301 LYYEAKFSEM
+301 LYYESKFTEM

-322 IIDSA
+322 ITDSA
-327 LSKVIKK
+327 LSKIIKK
-334 KEVHE
+334 KEIHE
-339 ADSLEGAKADFY
+339 ADRAEGAKADKY

-359 TYKYMIK
+359 TYKYLIK
-366 PQDTVLNTDDYTTD
+366 PQDTVLNTEDYTAD
-380 PPSVISISL
+380 PPSVITIEL

-399 QEYYKKFRKAKR
+399 QEYYRRFRKAKR

-424 LAILYLRSVKT
+424 LAIMYLRSVKT
-435 AIEAAVTPEDLDAIN
+435 AIDAAVTQEDLDAIN
-450 EEIKAEVNGSHSVR
+450 EEIRAEISGSNAVR
-464 SVSKDAKSGDP
+464 RPGKQQSAGDP

-498 ANAMKSSKAAKSS
+498 ANSKKNNKSGKNTE
-511 DKALPFRRYKSS
+511 KALPFRRYKSS

-532 SNIQNDKL
+532 SNIQNEKL
-540 TFTMASRKTDWWFHV
+540 TFTLASRKSDWWFHV
-555 KGLPGTHVILKPFA
+555 KGLPGTHVILRPFPD
-569 NEDMPSDSSIL
+569 EDMPSDSSIL
-580 EAASLAAYFSKSII
+580 EAASLAAFFSKSII

>member
-1 MTAAFPRCK
+1 M
-10 TLPLDGITCQLLAD
+10 PLDGITCQLLAD
-24 DLNNTLTGCRIDKIF
+24 DLNGYLSGSRIDKIF

-46 VLHIRTQSGIKK
+46 VLHIRTAQGVKK
-58 LLICADPGLPR
+58 LLICADPSLPR
-69 IMITEDVKDN
+69 VMLTEDVRDN

-93 IAGARITA
+93 LAGSRITS
-101 VKDPGYERVIEI
+101 VTDPGYERVIEFN
-113 HCTNTDE
+113 CTNTDE

-127 RLIIELM
+127 RLIVELM

-147 KILDSSVHVDFEVSK
+147 KILDSSVHVDFDVSK
-162 LREVMPARIYSYP
+162 LREVMPARVYSYP
-175 PAQNKLSPDDALC
+175 PAQDKLSAEDALE
-188 MVRSGALPII
+188 MLRSGNLPIV
-198 DEERS
+198 EAERS

-217 SPVLSR
+217 SPILAR
-223 QICLQSDVDE
+223 QLCLQSDVDE
-233 RKTLALLDGLTRD
+233 RQTLQLLDD
-246 KLLAR
+246 KAKDRLITR
-251 LDGFLTD
+251 LDSFLNEIVT
-258 ITART
+258 RT
-263 YIPRVYFDECRI
+263 YCPKIYFDECDI
-275 PSEFAPMELSGYSSS
+275 PAEFAPMELSGYNSC
-290 KDMPSISDAIS
+290 KDMNNISDAIS
-301 LYYEAKFSEM
+301 LYYGSKFSEM

-322 IIDSA
+322 ITDSA

-339 ADSLEGAKADFY
+339 ADAAEGAKADEY

-416 EEYIKEDD
+416 EEYIKEDN
-424 LAILYLRSVKT
+424 LAIEYLRSVKT
-435 AIEAAVTPEDLDAIN
+435 AIEAATTKEDLDAIN
-450 EEIKAEVNGSHSVR
+450 EEIKAEVNGSHAVR
-464 SVSKDAKSGDP
+464 SAGKNQSSGDP

-498 ANAMKSSKAAKSS
+498 ANAKKNNKSGKNAE
-511 DKALPFRRYKSS
+511 KALPFRRYKSA

-532 SNIQNDKL
+532 SNIQNEKL
-540 TFTMASRKTDWWFHV
+540 TFTLASRKTDWWFHV
-555 KGLPGTHVILKPFA
+555 KGLPGTHVILRPFSD
-569 NEDMPSDSSIL
+569 EDMPSDSSIL
-580 EAASLAAYFSKSII
+580 EAASLAAFFSKSII

>member
-1 MTAAFPRCK
+1 M
-10 TLPLDGITCQLLAD
+10 PLDGITCQLLAD
-24 DLNNTLTGCRIDKIF
+24 DLNGYLSGSRIDKIF

-46 VLHIRTQSGIKK
+46 VLHIRTAQCVKK
-58 LLICADPGLPR
+58 LLICADPSLPR
-69 IMITEDVKDN
+69 VMLTEDVRDN

-93 IAGARITA
+93 LAGSRITS
-101 VKDPGYERVIEI
+101 VTDPGYERVIEFN
-113 HCTNTDE
+113 CTNTDE

-127 RLIIELM
+127 RLIVELM

-140 ILVNGSG
+140 ILVNGTG
-147 KILDSSVHVDFEVSK
+147 KILDSSVHVDFEVSN
-162 LREVMPARIYSYP
+162 LREVMPARVYSYP
-175 PAQNKLSPDDALC
+175 PAQDKLSADDALE
-188 MVRSGALPII
+188 MLRSGSSPII
-198 DEERS
+198 EAERS

-217 SPVLSR
+217 SPILAR

-233 RKTLALLDGLTRD
+233 RQTLQLLDD
-246 KLLAR
+246 KAKSRLNAR
-251 LDGFLTD
+251 LESFLNEIVT
-258 ITART
+258 RT
-263 YIPRVYFDECRI
+263 YCPRIYFDECGI
-275 PSEFAPMELSGYSSS
+275 PAEFAPMDLSGYSSS
-290 KDMPSISDAIS
+290 KNMDSISDTIS
-301 LYYEAKFSEM
+301 LYYGARFSEM

-339 ADSLEGAKADFY
+339 ADAAEGAKADDY

-399 QEYYKKFRKAKR
+399 QEYYKRFRKAKR

-416 EEYIKEDD
+416 EEYIKEDN
-424 LAILYLRSVKT
+424 LAIEYLRSVKT
-435 AIEAAVTPEDLDAIN
+435 AIEAATTKEDLDAIN
-450 EEIKAEVNGSHSVR
+450 EEIKAEVNGSHAVR
-464 SVSKDAKSGDP
+464 SAGKNQSSGDP

-498 ANAMKSSKAAKSS
+498 ANAKKNNKSGKNTE
-511 DKALPFRRYKSS
+511 KALPFRRYKSA

-532 SNIQNDKL
+532 SNIQNEKL
-540 TFTMASRKTDWWFHV
+540 TFTLASRKTDWWFHV
-555 KGLPGTHVILKPFA
+555 KGLPGTHVILRPFSD
-569 NEDMPSDSSIL
+569 EEMPSDSSIL
-580 EAASLAAYFSKSII
+580 EAASLAAFFSKSII

>member
-1 MTAAFPRCK
+1 
-10 TLPLDGITCQLLAD
+10 
-24 DLNNTLTGCRIDKIF
+24 

-46 VLHIRTQSGIKK
+46 VLHIRTTEGIKK
-58 LLICADPGLPR
+58 LLICADPSLPR
-69 IMITEDVKDN
+69 VIITEDVKDN

-93 IAGARITA
+93 LAGARITS
-101 VKDPGYERVIEI
+101 VTDPEYERLIEI

-120 LRDVKDY
+120 LRDVKNF
-127 RLIIELM
+127 RLIVELM

-147 KILDSSVHVDFEVSK
+147 KILDSSVHVDFDVSR

-175 PAQNKLSPDDALC
+175 PAQNKMTAEEALS
-188 MVRSGALPII
+188 MVQSGNLPVT
-198 DEERS
+198 DEEKL
-203 RPIGKALINSIKGL
+203 RPIGKALINSIKGM
-217 SPVLSR
+217 SPILSR
-223 QICLQSDVDE
+223 QICLQSDIDE
-233 RKTLALLDGLTRD
+233 RKTISLLDDESQSRLS
-246 KLLAR
+246 KR
-251 LDGFLTD
+251 LDGFLNEIASRNYT
-258 ITART
+258 
-263 YIPRVYFDECRI
+263 PRVYFDECGI
-275 PSEFAPMELSGYSSS
+275 PAEFSPMELSGYNSC
-290 KDMPSISDAIS
+290 KVMDTISDAIS
-301 LYYEAKFSEM
+301 LYYESKFTEM

-322 IIDSA
+322 ITDSA
-327 LSKVIKK
+327 LSKIIKK
-334 KEVHE
+334 KEIHE
-339 ADSLEGAKADFY
+339 ADRAEGAKADKY

-359 TYKYMIK
+359 TYKYLIK
-366 PQDTVLNTDDYTTD
+366 PQDTVLNTEDYTAD
-380 PPSVISISL
+380 PPSVISIEL

-399 QEYYKKFRKAKR
+399 QEYYRRFRKAKR

-424 LAILYLRSVKT
+424 LAIMYLRSVKT
-435 AIEAAVTPEDLDAIN
+435 AIDAAVTQEDLDAIN
-450 EEIKAEVNGSHSVR
+450 EEIRAEISGSNAVR
-464 SVSKDAKSGDP
+464 RPGKQQSAGDP

-498 ANAMKSSKAAKSS
+498 ANSKKNNKSGKNTE
-511 DKALPFRRYKSS
+511 KALPFRRYKSS

-532 SNIQNDKL
+532 SNIQNEKL
-540 TFTMASRKTDWWFHV
+540 TFTLASRKSDWWFHV
-555 KGLPGTHVILKPFA
+555 KGLPGTHVILRPFPD
-569 NEDMPSDSSIL
+569 EDMPSDSSIL
-580 EAASLAAYFSKSII
+580 EAASLAAFFSKSII

>member
-1 MTAAFPRCK
+1 M
-10 TLPLDGITCQLLAD
+10 PLDGITCQLLAN
-24 DLNNTLTGCRIDKIF
+24 DLNDTLSGSRIDKIF

-46 VLHIRTQSGIKK
+46 VLHIRTQQGVKK
-58 LLICADPGLPR
+58 LLICADPSLPR
-69 IMITEDVKDN
+69 IMLAEDVRDN

-93 IAGARITA
+93 LAGSRITS
-101 VKDPGYERVIEI
+101 VTDPGYERVIEFN
-113 HCTNTDE
+113 CTNTDE

-127 RLIIELM
+127 RLIVELM

-147 KILDSSVHVDFEVSK
+147 KILDSSVHVDFDVSK
-162 LREVMPARIYSYP
+162 LREVMPARVYSYP
-175 PAQNKLSPDDALC
+175 PAQNKLSAEEALG
-188 MVRSGALPII
+188 MVRRGELPII
-198 DEERS
+198 EDEKS
-203 RPIGKALINSIKGL
+203 RPIGKAIINSIKGM

-223 QICLQSDVDE
+223 QLCLQSDADE
-233 RKTLALLDGLTRD
+233 RQTIALLSEDARKRLI
-246 KLLAR
+246 AR
-251 LDGFLTD
+251 LDSFLTA
-258 ITART
+258 ITEKT
-263 YIPRVYFDECRI
+263 YTPRVFFDECGV
-275 PSEFAPMELSGYSSS
+275 PVEFAPMEFSGYGSS
-290 KDMPSISDAIS
+290 KAMDSISDAIS
-301 LYYEAKFSEM
+301 LYYDSKFSEM
-311 DLDAGKHRLRQ
+311 DLDSGKHRLRQ
-322 IIDSA
+322 IADSA
-327 LSKVIKK
+327 LSKIIKK

-339 ADSLEGAKADFY
+339 ADSAEGAKADKY

-359 TYKYMIK
+359 TYKYLIK
-366 PQDTVLNTDDYTTD
+366 PQDTILNTEDYTTD
-380 PPSVISISL
+380 PPSVISIEL

-399 QEYYKKFRKAKR
+399 QEYYRKFRKAKR

-416 EEYIKEDD
+416 EEYIKEDN
-424 LAILYLRSVKT
+424 LAIEYLRSVKT
-435 AIEAAVTPEDLDAIN
+435 AIEAATTREDLDAVN
-450 EEIKAEVNGSHSVR
+450 EEIKAEVNGSHAVR
-464 SVSKDAKSGDP
+464 SADKAHNAGDP

-498 ANAMKSSKAAKSS
+498 ANAKKNNKQSKNTE
-511 DKALPFRRYKSS
+511 KALPFRRYKSS

-532 SNIQNDKL
+532 SNIQNEKL
-540 TFTMASRKTDWWFHV
+540 TFTIASRKTDWWFHV
-555 KGLPGTHVILKPFA
+555 KGLPGTHVILRPFD

-580 EAASLAAYFSKSII
+580 EAASLAAFFSKSII

>member
-1 MTAAFPRCK
+1 M
-10 TLPLDGITCQLLAD
+10 PLDGITCQLLAD
-24 DLNNTLTGCRIDKIF
+24 DLNGYLSGSRIDKIF

-46 VLHIRTQSGIKK
+46 VLHIRTAQGVKK
-58 LLICADPGLPR
+58 LLICADPSLPR
-69 IMITEDVKDN
+69 VMLTEDVRDN

-93 IAGARITA
+93 LAGSRITS
-101 VKDPGYERVIEI
+101 VTDPGYERVIEFN
-113 HCTNTDE
+113 CTNTDE

-127 RLIIELM
+127 RLIVELM

-140 ILVNGSG
+140 ILVNGTG

-162 LREVMPARIYSYP
+162 LREVMPARVYSYP
-175 PAQNKLSPDDALC
+175 PAQDKLSADDALE
-188 MVRSGALPII
+188 MLRSGSSPII
-198 DEERS
+198 EAERS

-217 SPVLSR
+217 SPILAR

-233 RKTLALLDGLTRD
+233 RQTLQLLDD
-246 KLLAR
+246 KAKSRLNAR
-251 LDGFLTD
+251 LESFLNEIVT
-258 ITART
+258 RT
-263 YIPRVYFDECRI
+263 YCPKIYFDECGI
-275 PSEFAPMELSGYSSS
+275 PAEFAPMDLSGYSSS
-290 KDMPSISDAIS
+290 KNMDSISDAIS
-301 LYYEAKFSEM
+301 LYYGARFSEM

-339 ADSLEGAKADFY
+339 ADAAEGAKADDY

-399 QEYYKKFRKAKR
+399 QEYYKRFRKAKR

-416 EEYIKEDD
+416 EEYIKEDN
-424 LAILYLRSVKT
+424 LAIEYLRSVKT
-435 AIEAAVTPEDLDAIN
+435 AIEAATTKEDLDAIN
-450 EEIKAEVNGSHSVR
+450 EEIKAEVNGSHTAR
-464 SVSKDAKSGDP
+464 SAGKNQSSGDP

-498 ANAMKSSKAAKSS
+498 ANAKKNNKSGKNTE
-511 DKALPFRRYKSS
+511 KALPFRRYKSA

-532 SNIQNDKL
+532 SNIQNEKL
-540 TFTMASRKTDWWFHV
+540 TFTLASRKTDWWFHV
-555 KGLPGTHVILKPFA
+555 KGLPGTHVILRPFSD
-569 NEDMPSDSSIL
+569 EEMPSDSSIL
-580 EAASLAAYFSKSII
+580 EAASLAAFFSKSII

>member
-1 MTAAFPRCK
+1 M
-10 TLPLDGITCQLLAD
+10 PLDGITCQLLAN
-24 DLNNTLTGCRIDKIF
+24 DLNDTLSGSRIDKIF

-46 VLHIRTQSGIKK
+46 VLHIRTQQGVKK
-58 LLICADPGLPR
+58 LLICADPSLPR
-69 IMITEDVKDN
+69 IMLAEDVRDN

-93 IAGARITA
+93 LAGSRITS
-101 VKDPGYERVIEI
+101 VTDPGYERVIEFN
-113 HCTNTDE
+113 CTNTDE

-127 RLIIELM
+127 RLIVELM

-147 KILDSSVHVDFEVSK
+147 KILDSSVHVDFDVSK
-162 LREVMPARIYSYP
+162 LREVMPARVYSYP
-175 PAQNKLSPDDALC
+175 PAQNKLSAEEALG
-188 MVRSGALPII
+188 MVRRGELPII
-198 DEERS
+198 EDEKS
-203 RPIGKALINSIKGL
+203 RPIGKAIINSIKGM

-223 QICLQSDVDE
+223 QLCLQSDADE
-233 RKTLALLDGLTRD
+233 RQTIALLSEDTR
-246 KLLAR
+246 KRLVAR
-251 LDGFLTD
+251 LDSFLTA
-258 ITART
+258 ITEKT
-263 YIPRVYFDECRI
+263 YTPRVFFDECGV
-275 PSEFAPMELSGYSSS
+275 PVEFAPMDFSGYGSS
-290 KDMPSISDAIS
+290 KAMDSISDAIS
-301 LYYEAKFSEM
+301 LYYDSKFSEM
-311 DLDAGKHRLRQ
+311 DLDSGKHRLRQ
-322 IIDSA
+322 IADSA
-327 LSKVIKK
+327 LSKIIKK

-339 ADSLEGAKADFY
+339 ADSAEGAKADKY

-359 TYKYMIK
+359 TYKYLIK
-366 PQDTVLNTDDYTTD
+366 PQDTVLNTEDYTTD
-380 PPSVISISL
+380 PPSVISIEL

-399 QEYYKKFRKAKR
+399 QEYYRKFRKAKR

-416 EEYIKEDD
+416 EEYIKEDN
-424 LAILYLRSVKT
+424 LAIEYLRSVKT
-435 AIEAAVTPEDLDAIN
+435 AIEAATTREDLDAVN
-450 EEIKAEVNGSHSVR
+450 EEIKAEVNGSHAVR
-464 SVSKDAKSGDP
+464 SADKAHNAGDP

-498 ANAMKSSKAAKSS
+498 ANAKKNNKQGKNTE
-511 DKALPFRRYKSS
+511 KALPFRRYKSS

-532 SNIQNDKL
+532 SNIQNEKL
-540 TFTMASRKTDWWFHV
+540 TFTIASRKTDWWFHV
-555 KGLPGTHVILKPFA
+555 KGLPGTHVILRPFD

-580 EAASLAAYFSKSII
+580 EAASLAAFFSKSII